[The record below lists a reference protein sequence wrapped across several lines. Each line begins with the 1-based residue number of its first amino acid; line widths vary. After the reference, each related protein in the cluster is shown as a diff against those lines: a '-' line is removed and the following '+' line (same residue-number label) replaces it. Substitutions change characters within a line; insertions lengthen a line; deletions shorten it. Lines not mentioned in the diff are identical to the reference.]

1 MGVFKAV
8 VPKEIEEALSP
19 SLGTLG
25 RSCKS
30 NMAELPVTEAVKA
43 TDCAE
48 LTGETLALKLN
59 ELAPAGKV
67 SVVGSF
73 TAPLSLERLTLI
85 PPLVVDVLSL
95 SEHGSVPAPTIDLC
109 PQVNALRPGV
119 PLPLSAIDVSGWEDG
134 VVSIT
139 S

>member
-1 MGVFKAV
+1 MFKAV
-8 VPKEIEEALSP
+8 VPKEIEEALS
-19 SLGTLG
+19 SSAGTLG

-30 NMAELPVTEAVKA
+30 NTAKLPVTEAVKV

-48 LTGETLALKLN
+48 LTGEALALKLT
-59 ELAPAGKV
+59 EVAPAGKV
-67 SVVGSF
+67 SVAGSF
-73 TAPLSLERLTLI
+73 TAPLLLERLTLI
-85 PPLVVDVLSL
+85 PPLGVDVFSL

-109 PQVNALRPGV
+109 PQVNTLRPGV